1 MIYLHKLSK
10 IQEMVDSVIY
20 AKYVIIFLGSLAKA
34 GAVIEFTKLHGK
46 VIPESIFRT
55 TKDKPKHIR

>member
-20 AKYVIIFLGSLAKA
+20 AKYVIIFLGSLAKV
-34 GAVIEFTKLHGK
+34 GAVIEFTKPRGR
-46 VIPESIFRT
+46 VILE
-55 TKDKPKHIR
+55 